1 MMVRQAGPALQ
12 RHVPTSFR
20 TNFLVAH
27 RTNCVPFDL
36 SPVHRMVVDAA
47 NHHAITSHHH
57 PHESL
62 QQPEFPIHHCDACQK
77 GRNPNA
83 VFETLDVLNV
93 NQLKRGVHGSGGNQ
107 DVRDRQQDIAHKL
120 LALVQLQEL
129 TLALQL
135 FIQLSR
141 SRIAILLSSQWIRTA
156 CHFARHWLQ
165 RSCISFSNHRIFRT
179 TAHKARAGP
188 SPQSQ
193 SHSHNSHES
202 PQHASNGCEQ

>member
-36 SPVHRMVVDAA
+36 SPVHRVVVNAT
-47 NHHAITSHHH
+47 NHNAITSHHH
-57 PHESL
+57 LHESL
-62 QQPEFPIHHCDACQK
+62 QKPEFQVHQYDASQEARSTNTVFEIFDILHFNQLQRSVHGG
-77 GRNPNA
+77 GRN
-83 VFETLDVLNV
+83 T
-93 NQLKRGVHGSGGNQ
+93 
-107 DVRDRQQDIAHKL
+107 DVRDRQQDVAHKL